1 MDSERVLIKIQID
14 NIIQQLRSLT
24 DEAIAILYEDGLLSS
39 KYINELAFRVQEY
52 LIRKSRTLKKKL
64 HHKNFG
70 KLKRPVKRP
79 QKLDLSLISQDL
91 APKRTKTNHPHT
103 PE

>member
-1 MDSERVLIKIQID
+1 MDSERVLIEIQID
-14 NIIQQLRSLT
+14 NIIQQLRTLT

-79 QKLDLSLISQDL
+79 QKLDLTLISQHL
-91 APKRTKTNHPHT
+91 APKRIKTDHLHT

>member
-1 MDSERVLIKIQID
+1 MDSERVLIEIQIN
-14 NIIQQLRSLT
+14 NIIQQLRTLS

-64 HHKNFG
+64 HHKTFG
-70 KLKRPVKRP
+70 KLRRPVKRP
-79 QKLDLSLISQDL
+79 QKLDLSLFNQHL
-91 APKRTKTNHPHT
+91 APKRTKTDHPHT
-103 PE
+103 TE

>member
-1 MDSERVLIKIQID
+1 MDSERLFIETQIND
-14 NIIQQLRSLT
+14 IIQQLRTLT

-64 HHKNFG
+64 HHKTSS
-70 KLKRPVKRP
+70 KLRRPVKRP
-79 QKLDLSLISQDL
+79 QKLDI
-91 APKRTKTNHPHT
+91 
-103 PE
+103 